1 MSPFEL
7 KTEHIVLALR
17 HALEAHDHYR
27 IRAAVCKMLA
37 AAHEDSPH
45 LGLDRAVML
54 LKTAA
59 PETVRSP
66 YVMAGARAGRFDS
79 K

>member
-7 KTEHIVLALR
+7 KTANIVLALR
-17 HALEAHDHYR
+17 HALEANDHYR
-27 IRAAVCKMLA
+27 IQAAMCKMLD

-45 LGLDRAVML
+45 LGLDRVVAT
-54 LKTAA
+54 LKTAG

-66 YVMAGARAGRFDS
+66 YVIAGARTGRFD
-79 K
+79 

>member
-7 KTEHIVLALR
+7 KTQHLILELR
-17 HALEAHDHYR
+17 YAREIDHDPR
-27 IRAAVCKMLA
+27 TRAALSALLA

-45 LGLDRAVML
+45 LGLDRAVMT
-54 LKTAA
+54 LKTAG
-59 PETVRSP
+59 P
-66 YVMAGARAGRFDS
+66 